1 MAVKAYTWITLWF
14 LITAPVVLWDAGYC
28 FMRPRSMRGGD
39 LHWLWKPYSIYQ
51 DIDLASIPFV
61 LMTFLLTRMRIVQ
74 VYGLST
80 LQAGDGFTNAQSLL
94 NVIETALNLTYVYL
108 AHVAGWHGAPLIGF
122 ASAVMT
128 LSKTVL
134 YMAQDYYCNWCSV
147 GHNPLDKLIVY
158 FVIPNG
164 MWIIFPS
171 LIIKRL
177 GQDIASMLVKASAST
192 ISSKKKN

>member
-14 LITAPVVLWDAGYC
+14 LITAPVVLWDVGYC

-51 DIDLASIPFV
+51 DIDL
-61 LMTFLLTRMRIVQ
+61 
-74 VYGLST
+74 VYGLSA

-122 ASAVMT
+122 TSAVMT

-177 GQDIASMLVKASAST
+177 GQDIASTLVKASAST